1 MMQIAI
7 NKEEFKK
14 IIKEAVKEAVEE
26 EKVENFLKSIPPV
39 SKQEIEKINELY
51 GKPAK
56 KKEPA
61 YSEEMEV

>member
-1 MMQIAI
+1 M
-7 NKEEFKK
+7 
-14 IIKEAVKEAVEE
+14 
-26 EKVENFLKSIPPV
+26 ENFPKSIPPV
-39 SKQEIEKINELY
+39 SKQEIGEINKLY